1 MSKVSSSIEILQS
14 LIYRGRRPM
23 KSKQTLTRF
32 PKGQFPIIVS
42 DVHLAW
48 TARPSVQY
56 GPKILFDADFEA
68 KFLFVRSRFFGTE
81 FDTKIL
87 SGTDCYEKKTIFE
100 LVRIFKTFFEIRI
113 KLRTGPNRLN
123 SVRPG
128 VGSGF
133 KKKVQQVRIVT
144 KSSESVSSSKIRSGP
159 QQSYTSFPNDRIL
172 YTLTIPQFLFKKRNL
187 KGSYTFK

>member
-133 KKKVQQVRIVT
+133 KKKFSKFGQSQNRLNPYQVV
-144 KSSESVSSSKIRSGP
+144 KSAVVHS
-159 QQSYTSFPNDRIL
+159 NRIL
-172 YTLTIPQFLFKKRNL
+172 HFLMIVYF
-187 KGSYTFK
+187 TA